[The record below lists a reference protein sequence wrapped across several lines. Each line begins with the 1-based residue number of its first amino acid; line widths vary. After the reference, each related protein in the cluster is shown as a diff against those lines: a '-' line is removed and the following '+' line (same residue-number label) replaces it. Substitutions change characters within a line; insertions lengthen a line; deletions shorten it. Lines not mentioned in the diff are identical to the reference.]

1 MNDILK
7 EIENLRRKKN
17 VVILAHN
24 YQRGE
29 VQDIA
34 DFVGDSLELSRKAAE
49 TKADV
54 ILFCGVHFMAET
66 AKILNPEKKVI
77 LPDLKAG
84 CPLADMI
91 TLEQLKEMK
100 KRYPRAKVVCYIN
113 TSALIKAYSDICC
126 TSSNALKVVESIDA
140 DEIIFIPDMNLGNFV
155 SKNTKKKIYIWE
167 GFCPTHIWIKKE
179 DILKL
184 KEKHKDAIV
193 MVHPECPPDVVEIA
207 DFVLST
213 GGMLKKAREIEAKEF
228 IIGTENGIIHRLKK
242 ENPSKKFYPVSRK
255 IICPNMKRIT
265 LEKVLNS
272 LKTLKPEIEVEE
284 NIRIKAKEAIDKMLE
299 IL

>member
-1 MNDILK
+1 MIDIIK
-7 EIENLRRKKN
+7 EIERLKEEKN
-17 VVILAHN
+17 AVILAHN

-34 DFVGDSLELSRKAAE
+34 DFVGDSLELSRKAKE
-49 TKADV
+49 TRADV
-54 ILFCGVHFMAET
+54 IIFCGVHFMAET

-77 LPDLKAG
+77 LPDLKSG

-91 TLEQLKEMK
+91 NLKQLEELKK
-100 KRYPRAKVVCYIN
+100 KYPDAKVVCYIN
-113 TSALIKAYSDICC
+113 TSAEIKANSDICC
-126 TSSNALKVVESIDA
+126 TSSNAIKVVEKIDS

-155 SKNTKKKIYIWE
+155 SKNTKKKMHIWE

-184 KEKHKDAIV
+184 KKKLKDAVV
-193 MVHPECPPDVVEIA
+193 MVHPECPEDVIEIA

-213 GGMLKKAREIEAKEF
+213 GGMLKKAGEIDAKRF

-242 ENPSKKFYPVSRK
+242 ENPSKEFYPVSKK

-265 LEKVLNS
+265 LKKVLNS
-272 LKTLKPEIEVEE
+272 LKKLKPEIEVEE
-284 NIRIKAKEAIDKMLE
+284 NIRIKAKISIDRMLE

>member
-1 MNDILK
+1 MNDIIEEIKKLK
-7 EIENLRRKKN
+7 EERKA
-17 VVILAHN
+17 VILSHN

-34 DFVGDSLELSRKAAE
+34 DFVGDSLELSREAAK
-49 TKADV
+49 TKAEV
-54 ILFCGVHFMAET
+54 IIFCGVHFMAET

-84 CPLADMI
+84 CPLANMI
-91 TLEQLKEMK
+91 NLNELNKLKEENPK
-100 KRYPRAKVVCYIN
+100 AKVVCYIN
-113 TSALIKAYSDICC
+113 TSAQIKAASDICC
-126 TSSNALKVVESIDA
+126 TSSNALKVVESISS
-140 DEIIFIPDMNLGNFV
+140 DEIIFVPDMNLGNFV
-155 SKNTKKKIYIWE
+155 KKNTKKKMIIWQ

-184 KEKHKDAIV
+184 KERYKDAVV
-193 MVHPECPPDVVEIA
+193 MVHPECLPDTIEVA
-207 DFVLST
+207 DYVLST
-213 GGMLKKAREIEAKEF
+213 GGMLKKAKELGSKRF

-242 ENPSKKFYPVSRK
+242 ENPEKEFYPVSKK

-265 LEKVLNS
+265 LNKVLNS
-272 LKTLKPEIEVEE
+272 LKNLKPEIDVEE
-284 NIRIKAKEAIDKMLE
+284 SIRIKEKVVIDKMLE